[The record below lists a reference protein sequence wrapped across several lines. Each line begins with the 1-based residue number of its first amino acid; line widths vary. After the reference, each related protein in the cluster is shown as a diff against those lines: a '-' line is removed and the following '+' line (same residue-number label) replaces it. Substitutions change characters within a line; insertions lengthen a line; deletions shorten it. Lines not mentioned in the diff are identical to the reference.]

1 MFEKS
6 LLELFPHNH
15 LNILDFDFGEQ
26 AHQNSFKK
34 FGSWVFS
41 YPKPITPIPALI
53 RATQMWPLTASVM
66 SAGSNC
72 FLLTK
77 KHEDNFKYKCV
88 FNFPSN
94 L

>member
-66 SAGSNC
+66 SAGSK
-72 FLLTK
+72 LLSAHK
-77 KHEDNFKYKCV
+77 KTRRQF
-88 FNFPSN
+88 
-94 L
+94 